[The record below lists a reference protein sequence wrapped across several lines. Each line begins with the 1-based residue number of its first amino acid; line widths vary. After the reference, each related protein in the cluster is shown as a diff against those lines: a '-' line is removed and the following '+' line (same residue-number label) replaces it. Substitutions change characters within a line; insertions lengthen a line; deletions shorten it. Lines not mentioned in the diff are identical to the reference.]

1 MAPTASI
8 HLNDDGE
15 SGTIELLPFRCRT
28 LHTQLTLSEPDQRP
42 LVLQHALEIGAEV
55 LVRANRDGDLRQ
67 LTEAI
72 EGLDT
77 QSTRIIEAT
86 MANAERSVNERIA
99 ELTATLQSGDGP
111 FASMLKQFDP
121 AAEGNVIETF
131 KQLVSATAAS
141 ATKKAVQELAQE
153 TNDTMTK
160 LAASV
165 ATLDSVAAAEKAR
178 AEEAARGHAKGLDH
192 EADTEALLGE
202 LVGATGDS
210 LEDVSTVEGVDARRT
225 GDKVITPK
233 SGCRIVIEDKTSPYT
248 ENKARTELNAA
259 MSNRDAQLGIL
270 IVDHAEKVPGKQ
282 PFHFVDDDK
291 VIVVGE
297 RYALRVVYALFRAKA
312 IELARVRMVDD
323 DSTAETLTLV
333 QDRIVE
339 IKRVLDWF
347 TQLRSEHTKAAKAI
361 GQAAGYVEDMQEGM
375 SEHLDAI
382 TREIDARINATE
394 LSAA

>member
-1 MAPTASI
+1 MAPTAAI

-323 DSTAETLTLV
+323 DSTAETLTLA

-339 IKRVLDWF
+339 IKRVLDRF